1 MDHGNL
7 DSHKKNQKLGQWDWW
22 AGVGRVGISLYLSRD
37 LVAGIIIK
45 LTQERLKGNKE
56 TKFNACTQRSHRNRT
71 EDMAE
76 WAAFILLD
84 KEKIREQLTR
94 QNNLGFKWK

>member
-1 MDHGNL
+1 M
-7 DSHKKNQKLGQWDWW
+7 
-22 AGVGRVGISLYLSRD
+22 GISLYLSRD

-94 QNNLGFKWK
+94 QNNLGFK

>member
-1 MDHGNL
+1 MEILTPINKIKNLGNEI
-7 DSHKKNQKLGQWDWW
+7 DGQGW
-22 AGVGRVGISLYLSRD
+22 GGGEISLYLSRD

-94 QNNLGFKWK
+94 QNNLGFK